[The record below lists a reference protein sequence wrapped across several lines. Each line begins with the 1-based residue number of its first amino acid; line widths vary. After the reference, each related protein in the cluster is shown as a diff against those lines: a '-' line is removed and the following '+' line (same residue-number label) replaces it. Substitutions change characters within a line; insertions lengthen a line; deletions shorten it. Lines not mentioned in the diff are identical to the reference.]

1 MVCLFPPLLE
11 PGRKQQ
17 VLDFAC
23 LNQRQIVDDTSATR
37 DMSTGLAQRA
47 GLRAGSVP
55 VGRSFGL
62 PARLLL
68 LTGLF
73 VLLSEIL
80 IFVPSVANFRI
91 NWLVDRL
98 TAAHLAALAA
108 EAVPGGNIPAMLQ
121 ADLLRTAQVTTVA
134 IRRDGQR
141 RMVLAPEK
149 TVDIDAT
156 YDLRT
161 MPRGFLTEMG
171 RRVGMITDAVK
182 VFVSPP
188 GKVVRVIGQ
197 PRAAPPMVPPEPMG
211 PLDFGADD
219 FVEIVI
225 REAPLKRAMLAFGL
239 NIAGLSL
246 IISAISAALVY
257 LALNRLLVSPMM
269 RITSNMVYF
278 SQNPEDASRIIR
290 PSSRTDEIGT
300 AERELAHMQ
309 GELSQLLRQKN
320 RLAQLGLAVS
330 KINHDLR
337 NILASAQLMSD
348 RMMQS
353 AAGVTGDAISRR
365 FQPKFIASL
374 DRAIRLC
381 NDTLRYGRAEEAAPL
396 RQDIVLRD
404 MAADVGDGLDLPR
417 MIDGQTALEWDIGIA
432 PDVTV
437 RADPEQ
443 LFRILN
449 NLARNAVQAIEAQ
462 AIALDRAAHEARGR
476 VSIKAVRTSAGATV
490 TVSDTGPGVPAK
502 AKANLFKAF
511 QSSNRV
517 GGSGLGLA
525 IAAELVAAHGGRLI
539 LAETLSSEGATFQFD
554 LPDDSA

>member
-1 MVCLFPPLLE
+1 M
-11 PGRKQQ
+11 
-17 VLDFAC
+17 
-23 LNQRQIVDDTSATR
+23 DDNSATR
-37 DMSTGLAQRA
+37 GTSAVDRSSNSA
-47 GLRAGSVP
+47 P
-55 VGRSFGL
+55 VARHFGL

-73 VLLSEIL
+73 VLLAEIL
-80 IFVPSVANFRI
+80 IFVPSVANFRV
-91 NWLVDRL
+91 NWLIDRL

-108 EAVPGGNIPAMLQ
+108 EAVPGGNIPPMLQ
-121 ADLLRTAQVTTVA
+121 AELLRTAQVTTVA

-141 RMVLAPEK
+141 RMVLAPEH
-149 TVDIDAT
+149 TVGIDAT

-161 MPRGFLTEMG
+161 MPRNFVTELS
-171 RRVGMITDAVK
+171 RRVGMITDAMK
-182 VFVSPP
+182 VFVTPP

-197 PRAAPPMVPPEPMG
+197 PRAAPATVPPEPMG
-211 PLDFGADD
+211 PLDFGPDD

-225 REAPLKRAMLAFGL
+225 REAPLKHAMIAFGL

-269 RITSNMVYF
+269 RITSNMVHF

-290 PSSRTDEIGT
+290 PSNRTDEIGT

-309 GELSQLLRQKN
+309 GELTQLLRQKN

-353 AAGVTGDAISRR
+353 AVGESGDTISRR
-365 FQPKFIASL
+365 FQPKLIASL
-374 DRAIRLC
+374 DRAIKLC
-381 NDTLRYGRAEEAAPL
+381 NDTLQYGRAEEAAPL
-396 RQDIVLRD
+396 RGTIALRE

-417 MIDGQTALEWDIGIA
+417 MIDGQPALEWQIEIP
-432 PDVTV
+432 PDLTV
-437 RADPEQ
+437 NADPEH

-449 NLARNAVQAIEAQ
+449 NLVRNAVQAIEAQ
-462 AIALDRAAHEARGR
+462 AIAMDRSPHEALGR
-476 VSIKAVRTSAGATV
+476 ISIAGVRSATGITV
-490 TVSDTGPGVPAK
+490 TVSDTGPGVPEK
-502 AKANLFKAF
+502 ARSSLFKAF
-511 QSSNRV
+511 QTSNRV

-525 IAAELVAAHGGRLI
+525 IAAELVAAHGGQLS
-539 LAETLSSEGATFQFD
+539 LAESPSGGGTAFQFN
-554 LPDDSA
+554 LPDDIA

>member
-1 MVCLFPPLLE
+1 
-11 PGRKQQ
+11 
-17 VLDFAC
+17 
-23 LNQRQIVDDTSATR
+23 VDEASGTKDTTR
-37 DMSTGLAQRA
+37 GAAQTVDA
-47 GLRAGSVP
+47 GAGSAP
-55 VGRSFGL
+55 VGRYFGL

-73 VLLSEIL
+73 VLLAEVL

-98 TAAHLAALAA
+98 TAAHLASLAA
-108 EAVPGGNIPAMLQ
+108 EAVPGGTIPPMLQ

-141 RMVLAPEK
+141 RMVLAPEQ
-149 TVDIDAT
+149 TTDIDAT

-161 MPRGFLTEMG
+161 MPRTFMAELG
-171 RRVGMITDAVK
+171 RRIGMITDALK
-182 VFVSPP
+182 VFVTPS

-197 PRAAPPMVPPEPMG
+197 PRTAPPMVPPEPKG
-211 PLDFGADD
+211 PLDFGPDD

-225 REAPLKRAMLAFGL
+225 GEAPLKRAMIAFGL

-269 RITSNMVYF
+269 RITRNMVHF
-278 SQNPEDASRIIR
+278 SQNPEDASRIIM
-290 PSSRTDEIGT
+290 PSNRADEIGT

-309 GELSQLLRQKN
+309 GELTQLLRQKS

-353 AAGVTGDAISRR
+353 AAAEAGDSISRR
-365 FQPKFIASL
+365 FQPKLIASL

-381 NDTLRYGRAEEAAPL
+381 NDTLQYGRAEEAAPI
-396 RQDIVLRD
+396 RDIVALYD
-404 MAADVGDGLDLPR
+404 LAADVGDGLDLPR
-417 MIDGQTALEWDIGIA
+417 LGQGRVAIEWSNGIA
-432 PDVTV
+432 RGLTV
-437 RADPEQ
+437 KADPEQ

-449 NLARNAVQAIEAQ
+449 NLVRNAVQAIEANAVASG
-462 AIALDRAAHEARGR
+462 AIGR
-476 VSIKAVRTSAGATV
+476 INITATRSAVGVTI
-490 TVSDTGPGVPAK
+490 TVSDNGLGVPDK

-511 QSSNRV
+511 QTSNRV

-525 IAAELVAAHGGRLI
+525 IAAELVAAHGGHLH
-539 LAETLSSEGATFQFD
+539 LVDTPPGQGATFAFD
-554 LPDDSA
+554 LPDDMA